1 MRKLFSLRGVSTA
14 LVFSAIIFTLVA
26 CEGVAGNPG
35 LPGNPGNPGG
45 AGPQGPQGE
54 AGLPGNPG
62 NPGSPGAPGPQGP
75 VGPAGA
81 DASVSPKAS
90 LAVNK
95 NAITMS
101 ESFTVW
107 GAGFESGEPVVI
119 QLRIDSSLSP
129 IIGGG
134 RGAQVTAN
142 GAGAFSASFDFV
154 SEKGAIIARAG
165 GLSTVYAQGSYGSKA
180 SIPVMIVDTA
190 ARSTSPSSS
199 LAASPAEPG
208 GTSTVYGSGFDA
220 GEQVSVTGGGKI
232 LAGGQANDDGAFT
245 IDVKASLS
253 EGVYSLTATGSAG
266 SEATAPLLVASKE

>member
-1 MRKLFSLRGVSTA
+1 MRKLFSLRGISTA

-35 LPGNPGNPGG
+35 LPGNPGNAG
-45 AGPQGPQGE
+45 APGPQGPQGE
-54 AGLPGNPG
+54 SGMPGNPG
-62 NPGSPGAPGPQGP
+62 NPGSPGAPGGQ
-75 VGPAGA
+75 GPAGPTGA
-81 DASVSPKAS
+81 DAPVSPKAS

-101 ESFTVW
+101 EPFNVW

-142 GAGAFSASFDFV
+142 GAGAFSASFQFV
-154 SEKGAIIARAG
+154 SDKGAIIARAG
-165 GLSTVYAQGSYGSKA
+165 GLSTIYAQGSYGSRA
-180 SIPVMIVDTA
+180 SIPVMIVGTA
-190 ARSTSPSSS
+190 AGATSPSSS

-208 GTSTVYGSGFDA
+208 GTSTVYGAGFGSG
-220 GEQVSVTGGGKI
+220 EMVSITGGGKI

-253 EGVYSLTATGSAG
+253 EGVYTLTASGSSS
-266 SEATAPLLVASKE
+266 SEATAPLLVASKD